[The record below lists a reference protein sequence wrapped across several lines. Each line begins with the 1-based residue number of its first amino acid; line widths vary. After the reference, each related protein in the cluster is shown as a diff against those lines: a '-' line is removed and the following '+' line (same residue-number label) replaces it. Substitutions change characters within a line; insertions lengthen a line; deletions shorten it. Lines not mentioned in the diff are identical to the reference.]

1 MPEGDKKPHNG
12 NAEQVSL
19 DKRADILEA
28 MFKHYYEL
36 AVDHLTKA
44 TSTSNILLI
53 IVGAIITL
61 IGYDKQVCDLIDAA
75 AAIGVT
81 IIAVFGFLWTR
92 KQLERYRHFEY
103 IAHLYQKQLAKIV
116 EMQTELDYRQW
127 AEDAAAKEFRS
138 LFAKKLSIPLLWGAL
153 YVFIALIGLGLLV
166 YSVLAPCPETTQIV

>member
-92 KQLERYRHFEY
+92 KQLERYRHF
-103 IAHLYQKQLAKIV
+103 
-116 EMQTELDYRQW
+116 
-127 AEDAAAKEFRS
+127 
-138 LFAKKLSIPLLWGAL
+138 
-153 YVFIALIGLGLLV
+153 
-166 YSVLAPCPETTQIV
+166 